1 MRRIYNILIILTITI
16 LLFFASLELVY
27 RYQWIDFYKS
37 ELTALNSKENPL
49 SEKKKILICG
59 DSFSAD
65 PSAYVKTL
73 RDSLNDYA
81 VINGAV
87 SGTGICQHELFIS
100 DRINQFNPD
109 IFIYQFYV
117 GNDLF
122 DITHPHQSKD
132 ISFLRRF
139 YWWLTDRMLSLGFL
153 NFKLAVMRYNFFDD
167 SGGSYKPRIH
177 EEFSVENYSKRE
189 KLNYVADPY
198 LLENTLFLKEQRKTD
213 YETFEYKFDEIIKSL
228 KDSTRKYLII
238 IPHQSQLSELYF
250 NRHNKMGVLSSVPYY
265 QYNSAEIP
273 LYQKLETYCKQN
285 HITIIDPLEVFRQ
298 ADPLEQIY
306 FSNDPHLK
314 PKGHFI
320 VAKLLLDEFNKQ

>member
-1 MRRIYNILIILTITI
+1 MRRIYNFLIILSITI
-16 LLFFASLELVY
+16 LLFFAVLELVY
-27 RYQWIDFYKS
+27 RNQWIDFNRTV
-37 ELTALNSKENPL
+37 LTSLNRNDDLLSK
-49 SEKKKILICG
+49 KKKILICG

-65 PSAYVKTL
+65 PESYVKII
-73 RDSLNDYA
+73 RDSLNEFA
-81 VINGAV
+81 VINSAV
-87 SGTGICQHELFIS
+87 SGTGIRQHELFINN
-100 DRINQFNPD
+100 RIDQFNPD

-132 ISFLRRF
+132 ISLLRRV
-139 YWWLTDRMLSLGFL
+139 YWWLTDRMLSLAYL
-153 NFKLAVMRYNFFDD
+153 NFRLAVIRYNFFDD

-189 KLNYVADPY
+189 KLNYIADPY

-213 YETFEYKFDEIIKSL
+213 YETFEFKFDEIIKSL

-273 LYQKLETYCKQN
+273 LYKKLETYCKQN

-298 ADPLEQIY
+298 TDPLEQIY

-314 PKGHFI
+314 EKGHFI
-320 VAKLLLDEFNKQ
+320 VAKLLLDEINKQ

>member
-1 MRRIYNILIILTITI
+1 MRRVYNFLIILVITI

-27 RYQWIDFYKS
+27 RNQWFDFYKN
-37 ELTALNSKENPL
+37 ELTSLNSTEDL
-49 SEKKKILICG
+49 QSGEKKMLVCG

-65 PSAYVKTL
+65 PESYVKLL
-73 RDSLNDYA
+73 RDTLNDYA
-81 VINGAV
+81 VINCAV
-87 SGTGICQHELFIS
+87 SGTGIRQHELYLNNRIS
-100 DRINQFNPD
+100 TYNPD

-132 ISFLRRF
+132 ISLLRRF
-139 YWWLTDRMLSLGFL
+139 YWWLSDRMLSLGFL
-153 NFKLAVMRYNFFDD
+153 NFKLAVLRYNFFDD
-167 SGGSYKPRIH
+167 SGGSYKPRVH
-177 EEFSVENYSKRE
+177 EEFSVEKYSKRE

-238 IPHQSQLSELYF
+238 IPHQSQLSELYY
-250 NRHNKMGVLSSVPYY
+250 NRHNKMGVHSSLPYY
-265 QYNSAEIP
+265 QYDSDKIP

-285 HITIIDPLEVFRQ
+285 HITIIDPLKEFRH
-298 ADPLEQIY
+298 AESLEQIY

-314 PKGHFI
+314 ENGHNVI
-320 VAKLLLDEFNKQ
+320 AKLLIDEINKQ

>member
-1 MRRIYNILIILTITI
+1 MRRIYNFFIVLTITTM
-16 LLFFASLELVY
+16 LFFLSLELAY
-27 RYQWIDFYKS
+27 RYQWIDFYQS
-37 ELTALNSKENPL
+37 ELTALNTKEDLQSN
-49 SEKKKILICG
+49 KKKILICG

-73 RDSLNDYA
+73 RDSLTKYA
-81 VINGAV
+81 VINCAV
-87 SGTGICQHELFIS
+87 SGTGIRQHELYLNN
-100 DRINQFNPD
+100 RIGTHNPD

-132 ISFLRRF
+132 ISLLRRF
-139 YWWLTDRMLSLGFL
+139 YWWLSDRMLSLGFL
-153 NFKLAVMRYNFFDD
+153 NFKLAVLRYNFFDD
-167 SGGSYKPRIH
+167 SGGSYKPRVH

-189 KLNYVADPY
+189 KLNYLADPY
-198 LLENTLFLKEQRKTD
+198 LLENTLFLKDQRKTD

-228 KDSTRKYLII
+228 KNSTKKYLII

-265 QYNSAEIP
+265 QYNSEKIP

-285 HITIIDPLEVFRQ
+285 HITIIDPLKEFRK
-298 ADPLEQIY
+298 AETLEQIY

-314 PKGHFI
+314 EYGHKVI
-320 VAKLLLDEFNKQ
+320 SKLLIDEISK

>member
-1 MRRIYNILIILTITI
+1 MRRVYNFFIVLTITI
-16 LLFFASLELVY
+16 LLFFLSLELAY
-27 RYQWIDFYKS
+27 RYQWIDFYQS
-37 ELTALNSKENPL
+37 ELTALNTKEDLL
-49 SEKKKILICG
+49 SNKKKILICG

-73 RDSLNDYA
+73 RESLTNYA
-81 VINGAV
+81 VINCAV
-87 SGTGICQHELFIS
+87 SGTGIRQHELYLNN
-100 DRINQFNPD
+100 RIGTHNPD

-122 DITHPHQSKD
+122 DITHPHNSKD
-132 ISFLRRF
+132 ISLLRRF
-139 YWWLTDRMLSLGFL
+139 YWWLSDRMLSLGFL

-167 SGGSYKPRIH
+167 SGGSYKPRVH
-177 EEFSVENYSKRE
+177 EEFSVEKYSKRE

-198 LLENTLFLKEQRKTD
+198 LLENTLFLKGQRKTD

-250 NRHNKMGVLSSVPYY
+250 NRHNKLGVLSSIPYY
-265 QYNSAEIP
+265 QYETEKIP
-273 LYQKLETYCKQN
+273 LYQKLESYCKQN
-285 HITIIDPLEVFRQ
+285 HITIIDPVKEFRH
-298 ADPLEQIY
+298 AETLEQIY

-314 PKGHFI
+314 ENGQYV
-320 VAKLLLDEFNKQ
+320 VAKLLIDEINKQ